1 MSKPAEERRESGRML
16 FAGGYLPPAA
26 RIRPGR
32 AVVVVDLSS
41 GGALVEGPWRFRPLS
56 RCDVHIHLAGRDVQ
70 LRARIM
76 RCTVARLERLEP
88 VRYRTALAFDK
99 VVELPESWDA
109 LEGYRLPADAAE
121 SVTPGVVDTQGA
133 APNTLN
139 APWNTENRPFP
150 RND

>member
-1 MSKPAEERRESGRML
+1 MRAEERRGSGRML

-32 AVVVVDLSS
+32 EVVVVDLSS

-56 RCDVHIHLAGRDVQ
+56 RCDVHLHLAGKDLQ
-70 LRARIM
+70 LRARIV

-88 VRYRTALAFDK
+88 VRYRTALAFDQ

-109 LEGYRLPADAAE
+109 LEGYRLPVDAAE
-121 SVTPGVVDTQGA
+121 STNPGVVDTQRP
-133 APNTLN
+133 APTALN
-139 APWNTENRPFP
+139 APWNTENRPFS